1 MSRTGKCLSLSI
13 GNPSRWHNRFH
24 GTIDSTTLWPFF
36 ITWVFL
42 RGVFFK
48 TPRKNTPDFKVYG
61 LLFSHFITW
70 VKKVR
75 GVFKLLARNLN
86 FEYLLVYY
94 HVIQLPPEA
103 TIYCLTFLLL
113 TFADF
118 SIDSIQLNDVQFWD
132 RYQVGLRESF
142 RSKHHGFLTPW
153 CFENTTDH
161 IFQRYKV
168 SFFGIRGVFFF
179 QNTTDTEKHP
189 RYKKRPNC
197 HFLIQI
203 SHFQWNRLCRGIK
216 CTIY

>member
-103 TIYCLTFLLL
+103 IIHWLTFLLL
-113 TFADF
+113 TSANI
-118 SIDSIQLNDVQFWD
+118 STS
-132 RYQVGLRESF
+132 
-142 RSKHHGFLTPW
+142 W
-153 CFENTTDH
+153 CFENSTDP

-179 QNTTDTEKHP
+179 KTPRIRGNTHVIKNGL
-189 RYKKRPNC
+189 RCLVVKKWATRNEPPPIVT
-197 HFLIQI
+197 LQGG
-203 SHFQWNRLCRGIK
+203 SHDAGLQL
-216 CTIY
+216 